1 MKDLLYY
8 NPNVATHQQNFH
20 LPGVEQFSKFFQIF
34 NPTVVFLDRTNTIQ
48 IPFRVKSLF
57 PMPEMRPMTKT
68 FEEICNERAIELLT
82 RADQLQVP
90 LNVFYSGGIDSTLVL
105 VSLLKNATPAQKAN
119 LVVLLSEES
128 IMENP
133 NFYRDHIYGKLRVDS
148 VNMFPH
154 LIGQARVFVG
164 GEHNDQLFGSDMMG
178 KLITQ
183 FGPSI
188 IQKPYDRAV
197 FFEFFNG
204 ILEDKAG
211 TEFYLDLFERL
222 KTAAPVAIVT
232 NQDYLW
238 WINFSLKFQT
248 VFMRMLCRT
257 APRNIARINADY
269 ISTYYNHFYN
279 TEDFQLWSMNNMDK
293 KIKDQWKTY
302 KWVCKDIIYE
312 YTKDAEYR
320 DNKLKR
326 GSLYFLLL
334 QQEAY
339 NFIDD
344 SMGFHRELDV
354 MEYYNP
360 KNDFLG

>member
-148 VNMFPH
+148 SAVFPY
-154 LIGQARVFVG
+154 LIGSNQMLIG
-164 GEHNDQLFGSDMMG
+164 GEYNDQLFGSNMVG
-178 KLITQ
+178 RLVEQ
-183 FGPSI
+183 FGPESMH
-188 IQKPYDRAV
+188 QKYDRSI
-197 FFEFFNG
+197 FLKLFNHS
-204 ILEDKAG
+204 LHDEQA
-211 TEFYLDLFERL
+211 TNAYLDHFERL
-222 KTAAPVAIVT
+222 KAAAPIPIVT
-232 NQDYLW
+232 NFDYLW
-238 WINFSLKFQT
+238 WINFAVKWQS
-248 VFMRMLCRT
+248 VFMRMLSYAT
-257 APRNIARINADY
+257 AHGVSQIDTEYPGTKYD
-269 ISTYYNHFYN
+269 HFYG

-320 DNKLKR
+320 DNKIKR
-326 GSLYFLLL
+326 GSLHSILL
-334 QQEAY
+334 QQDTY

-344 SMGFHRELDV
+344 SLKFWYELDLE
-354 MEYYNP
+354 EYYVAE
-360 KNDFLG
+360 NDFIR